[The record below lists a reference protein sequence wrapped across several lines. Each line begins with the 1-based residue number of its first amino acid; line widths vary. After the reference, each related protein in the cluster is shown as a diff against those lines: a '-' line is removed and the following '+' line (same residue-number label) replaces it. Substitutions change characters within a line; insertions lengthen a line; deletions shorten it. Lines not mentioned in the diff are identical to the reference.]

1 LCPWVPAGRITSNP
15 LLTRAYARSR
25 FARAVQ
31 HSTAVADGCAA
42 RRLLYARPV
51 PSAGVLFRHPGCR
64 RSRGHAHRRAGT
76 TPPTGYA
83 ATWRSTPRS
92 SRRRCSPTPLRRASP
107 SARCTGRATIWVYA
121 GSVFAAFE
129 VRRTPG
135 CDVMTSPRFVRWA
148 RPGRR
153 RRATLGRGWARR
165 RFGGVSARSDRRRHL
180 WDSRSGRLE
189 HLPVP
194 ADHRHRVH
202 RLGIH
207 VRSQLDRGAPLDRR
221 RQQHFVEPV
230 LDYAPGAPGHGAGH
244 CTWPGSHTTIPSA
257 AAPNQH
263 RCKTLPR
270 KMFARR
276 STSP

>member
-1 LCPWVPAGRITSNP
+1 VVTALHVWQTGARLWPGLRDLCPWVPAGRITSNP

-107 SARCTGRATIWVYA
+107 SARCTTAHQTPLAFGSGVFCLCGCRCGWRAL
-121 GSVFAAFE
+121 GM
-129 VRRTPG
+129 PG
-135 CDVMTSPRFVRWA
+135 GA
-148 RPGRR
+148 
-153 RRATLGRGWARR
+153 
-165 RFGGVSARSDRRRHL
+165 SARAH
-180 WDSRSGRLE
+180 GP
-189 HLPVP
+189 H
-194 ADHRHRVH
+194 
-202 RLGIH
+202 
-207 VRSQLDRGAPLDRR
+207 R
-221 RQQHFVEPV
+221 RQQWPV
-230 LDYAPGAPGHGAGH
+230 QRTPDQKR
-244 CTWPGSHTTIPSA
+244 SA
-257 AAPNQH
+257 DRPWVFSSPWLSSATCYRKRRKTMPRPASRPPQRSPQH
-263 RCKTLPR
+263 PR
-270 KMFARR
+270 
-276 STSP
+276 S